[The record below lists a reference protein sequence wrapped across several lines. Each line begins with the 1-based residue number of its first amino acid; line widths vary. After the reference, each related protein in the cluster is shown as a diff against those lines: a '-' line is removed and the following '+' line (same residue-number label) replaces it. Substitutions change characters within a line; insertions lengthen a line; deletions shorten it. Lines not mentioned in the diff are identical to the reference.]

1 MVNMKS
7 DALNPFIDFTLS
19 KDAIKLANMIY
30 NTYKQENDPYLVVSV
45 QRLCAVF
52 GFRHYTCSKKE
63 KQILRDL
70 FDELNEP
77 IRVIDFKYKNR
88 TYEWKSLQFCTFEK
102 SWEDEDTSIELML
115 NEMYIAAMKEYLE
128 EDSFIPTF

>member
-1 MVNMKS
+1 MKN
-7 DALNPFIDFTLS
+7 DALNPFIDFELS
-19 KDAIKLANMIY
+19 KDAVKLANMLY
-30 NTYKQENDPYLVVSV
+30 NTYRQESDPHLVVSV
-45 QRLCAVF
+45 QRLCEVF

-77 IRVIDFKYKNR
+77 IRVVDFKYKNR

-102 SWEDEDTSIELML
+102 SWEDKDTSIELIL